1 MLSGCGLV
9 RNEGTGAVDNQI
21 TKKMEA
27 IARGGGWGEA
37 GPDGIE
43 DGVGSCTSTR
53 NLLSPPILGYQP
65 SVSVSNAVTSL
76 SSEHVLFEDTENEC
90 FCVDHLGLFGQVR
103 RYAVL

>member
-9 RNEGTGAVDNQI
+9 RNEGTGAVVIQI

-27 IARGGGWGEA
+27 IARGSGWGEA

-53 NLLSPPILGYQP
+53 NLLESAK
-65 SVSVSNAVTSL
+65 SSNIGISAFS
-76 SSEHVLFEDTENEC
+76 F
-90 FCVDHLGLFGQVR
+90 GLQRCDF
-103 RYAVL
+103 AEL